1 MPSKYY
7 NRNFRPQH
15 FYHVFNRG
23 AYKNKVFLEK
33 EDYEMFTS
41 ILSYYLKYPR
51 TKNFA
56 YQKKVNEF
64 QVRNLEDEPTIH
76 LVAYCLMPNHFHLL
90 LKQLPKAI
98 NKTNISNLM
107 KRLSITY
114 AMYFQNKYK
123 HVGTLFQ
130 GKFKNTTVE
139 TDEQLV
145 YLSKYIHLNPQG
157 IVQSLDNYPYSSYQA
172 YINKIK
178 LPKWLHPE
186 YVLKLQKDYK
196 KFVEAP
202 IKDREEGLLEKI
214 ILE

>member
-1 MPSKYY
+1 MPSEYY
-7 NRNFRPQH
+7 NRNFKPQH

-23 AYKNKVFLEK
+23 AYKKEVFLDED
-33 EDYEMFTS
+33 DYEIFTS

-64 QVRNLEDEPTIH
+64 QVRNLADEPTVH

-90 LKQLPKAI
+90 LKQLPNATKQ
-98 NKTNISNLM
+98 TGISNLM

-114 AMYFQNKYK
+114 AMYFQNKYR
-123 HVGTLFQ
+123 HVGALFQ

-139 TDEQLV
+139 TDKQLV
-145 YLSKYIHLNPQG
+145 YLSKYIHLNPKKIIQN
-157 IVQSLDNYPYSSYQA
+157 LDDYLFSSYQA
-172 YINKIK
+172 YINKVQ
-178 LPKWLHPE
+178 LPEWLHPE
-186 YVLKLQKDYK
+186 YVLKLQNNYK
-196 KFVEAP
+196 KLVEIP
-202 IKDREEGLLEKI
+202 IKDEEEGLIGKI